1 MQPWSA
7 YYDPIYLEAP
17 YRRYTTGKVTADCT
31 VEINIGTPPFYTV
44 MSSAGE
50 GGTISPLG
58 DQLVDGDEQLD
69 FILTPQSGFAVSDVG
84 GDCPYGVLEA
94 NEYRTAPINNNCSV
108 IALFE
113 LLPPTEPPPTPQI
126 LSVEA
131 GDEEIII
138 LVAASEGA
146 TSYLATCSGSDG
158 TFTKRSSTTTIVV
171 NGPSNGV
178 SYVCSVVAENSIGS
192 SEPSTQVSVT
202 PEEAPSG
209 LPIWMLYQATQ

>member
-1 MQPWSA
+1 MQPWA
-7 YYDPIYLEAP
+7 TYYDPIYLEAP

-69 FILTPQSGFAVSDVG
+69 FILTPQIGFAVSDVG

-113 LLPPTEPPPTPQI
+113 LLPPTEPPETPTI
-126 LSVEA
+126 LSIEA
-131 GDEEIII
+131 GDERITII
-138 LVAASEGA
+138 VSASAGAA
-146 TSYLATCSGSDG
+146 TYRATCSGADGIFKGESDN
-158 TFTKRSSTTTIVV
+158 TTIVV
-171 NGPSNGV
+171 EGV
-178 SYVCSVVAENSIGS
+178 SSGETYSCTVAAENIVDASD
-192 SEPSTQVSVT
+192 PSVPASVT
-202 PEEAPSG
+202 VELMPSG
-209 LPIWMLYQATQ
+209 LPVWLLYEATK